1 MIYFNVNIRN
11 PHWWNRFENIK
22 CWMGA
27 TPIPHKFW
35 ELQIMKGPELLRV
48 EFEFTTQQDHAG
60 FRLELGLAGY
70 TVSGNIYDNRHWNS
84 EEGRWMIYT
93 EEKGLH

>member
-1 MIYFNVNIRN
+1 MIYFNFNIRN
-11 PHWWNRFENIK
+11 PRWWNRFENIK
-22 CWMGA
+22 CWMGK

-35 ELQIMKGPELLRV
+35 ELQITKDAELLRF

-60 FRLELGLAGY
+60 LRLELGLAGY
-70 TVSGNIYDNRHWNS
+70 TISGNIYDNRHWNS
-84 EEGRWMIYT
+84 EENRWMIYT

>member
-1 MIYFNVNIRN
+1 MIYFNFNIRN
-11 PHWWNRFENIK
+11 PKWWDRFELIN

-35 ELQIMKGPELLRV
+35 EIQVMKGPELLRF
-48 EFEFTTQQDHAG
+48 EFEVTTQQDHAG
-60 FRLELGLAGY
+60 MNIELALLGY
-70 TVSGNIYDNRHWNS
+70 HVGFTIYDTRHWNS